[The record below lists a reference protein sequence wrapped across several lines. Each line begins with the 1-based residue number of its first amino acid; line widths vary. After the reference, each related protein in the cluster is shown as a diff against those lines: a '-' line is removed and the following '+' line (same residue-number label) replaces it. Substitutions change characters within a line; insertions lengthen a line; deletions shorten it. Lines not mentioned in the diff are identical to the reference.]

1 MGFNG
6 SVYQYLIIFQKGQLV
21 CTTTYEEKTSWSENI
36 YFYEAEISSR
46 WAWNISW
53 KLSTLLL
60 VTKFYLFAESFY
72 YKRKYVTLRIS
83 EIRDIFS
90 PVEKGVSSLSLSEKC
105 PYTELFWSAF
115 SCIWTEFG
123 GVSLHI
129 QSECEKMW
137 TIISPNTDTLLSA
150 CHRTM
155 NNKQLRS
162 VILVQNTSLL
172 LMISHF
178 G

>member
-6 SVYQYLIIFQKGQLV
+6 SIYQYLIIFQKGQLV
-21 CTTTYEEKTSWSENI
+21 CTTTYEEKTSRSENI

-83 EIRDIFS
+83 EMRDIFS
-90 PVEKGVSSLSLSEKC
+90 PIEKGVSSLSLSV
-105 PYTELFWSAF
+105 Y
-115 SCIWTEFG
+115 G
-123 GVSLHI
+123 
-129 QSECEKMW
+129 
-137 TIISPNTDTLLSA
+137 
-150 CHRTM
+150 
-155 NNKQLRS
+155 
-162 VILVQNTSLL
+162 VILVRIFLHLDWIRRS
-172 LMISHF
+172 ISPYSVRMRENVDHNISEYWHF
-178 G
+178 TQCMPSHNE